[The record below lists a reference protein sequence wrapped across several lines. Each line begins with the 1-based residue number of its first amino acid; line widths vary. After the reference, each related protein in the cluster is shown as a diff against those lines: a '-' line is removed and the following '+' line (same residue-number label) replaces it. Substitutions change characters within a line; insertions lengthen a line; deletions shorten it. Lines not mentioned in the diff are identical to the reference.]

1 MVTPSIFGCLTA
13 LRGQVAWGWLGADW
27 GDVHMKTLRIWTVE
41 DKIYTAVAVLIFLG
55 SVIAHLKEEPESG
68 PPITCMPGELARC
81 L

>member
-1 MVTPSIFGCLTA
+1 
-13 LRGQVAWGWLGADW
+13 
-27 GDVHMKTLRIWTVE
+27 MKTLRIWTVE